1 MEEIKSMIEDRKAIL
16 KAHSAEDRS
25 RENDAII
32 GRFMAGRAVVED
44 EEIAFLDRLLE
55 AVNKRI

>member
-1 MEEIKSMIEDRKAIL
+1 MEAIKSMIEDRRAIL
-16 KAHSAEDRS
+16 KAHSTEDRD
-25 RENDAII
+25 REYDPII

-44 EEIAFLDRLLE
+44 EEVEFLNRLLE